1 MRDKKRILIIDPPDR
16 RSIPVVGSLGRLYD
30 FHYLIPIR
38 KGYSLQK
45 LIETGVAICKPRHA
59 RSVSFLSFDAE
70 EDLSFNLYQ
79 CLEQCDM
86 DAVLAFSERST
97 ALLCTLKP
105 SLTRIVVPYGSLND
119 FNTLND
125 KYLVARLAE
134 KLAVPAPRFVFV
146 ESEADLQTAAGL
158 GFPLVLKC
166 CRASGVKEALRICRD
181 VEELAQ
187 SYRELHSQ
195 KARYSFFP
203 CKQLIAQ
210 EFISG
215 KIYDGCFAV
224 KDGQV
229 LASSTQIREWTIPV
243 SGGVGAY
250 NKTVNVPEI
259 HQYGKMLFEEV
270 RWTGPAQLEFIR
282 DEKDGQYKLIEIN
295 PRFWGT
301 LGLSVKAGVNF
312 AHYVIAAGL
321 NETLPPPPSTIE
333 DGIDFKWLL
342 QETLAAELLQ
352 GKGKRTIIRHLF
364 QIFSP
369 EVNNFSYSIMANL
382 MASAPFVLSA
392 LGGQK
397 AKQQKQTQSLANRLF
412 A

>member
-1 MRDKKRILIIDPPDR
+1 MPDKKRILIIDPPDR

-45 LIETGVAICKPRHA
+45 LIESGVVICKPRHA
-59 RSVSFLSFDAE
+59 RSVSFLPFETE
-70 EDLSFNLYQ
+70 EDLSFNLFRY
-79 CLEQCDM
+79 LEQCSM
-86 DAVLAFSERST
+86 DVLLPFSERST
-97 ALLCTLKP
+97 ALICTLKP
-105 SLTRIVVPYGSLND
+105 SLTRIVVPFGSLDD
-119 FNTLND
+119 FNILND
-125 KYLVARLAE
+125 KYLVAKLAE
-134 KLAVPAPRFVFV
+134 ELDIPAPRFLFI
-146 ESEADLQTAAGL
+146 EKETDLQSAAGL

-166 CRASGVKEALRICRD
+166 CRASGVKEALRICHNI
-181 VEELAQ
+181 EELAQ
-187 SYRELHSQ
+187 GYQELHSK

-203 CKQLIAQ
+203 CEQLVAQ
-210 EFISG
+210 EFIAG

-224 KDGQV
+224 KDGKI

-250 NKTVNVPEI
+250 NKTINVPEI
-259 HQYGKMLFEEV
+259 HEYGQRLFERV

-282 DEKDGQYKLIEIN
+282 DEKNGQYKLIEIN

-321 NETLPPPPSTIE
+321 DETLPPAPSSIA

-364 QIFSP
+364 QIFTP

-382 MASAPFVLSA
+382 MVSAPFVLSA
-392 LGGQK
+392 LGGEK
-397 AKQQKQTQSLANRLF
+397 TNQQKGTQSLANRLF
-412 A
+412 T